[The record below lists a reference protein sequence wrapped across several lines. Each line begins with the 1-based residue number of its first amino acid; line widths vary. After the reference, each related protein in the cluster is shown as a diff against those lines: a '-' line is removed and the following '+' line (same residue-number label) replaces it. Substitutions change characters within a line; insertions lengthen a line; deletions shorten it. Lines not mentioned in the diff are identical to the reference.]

1 MTGLD
6 MIKLCFFFSLSLVS
20 SLCAFKRVHWWVS
33 NDRVWITLSA
43 CHSCREGG
51 KKAFSGLSSSSLCDK
66 RLLCSTHTV
75 GRPLTGLLQ
84 LAGRGLSV
92 SELTRTEIWQK
103 KDKMTTF
110 SWIFEQPAFQATV
123 CKVGPLFR
131 ISAAF
136 KPYLVS
142 DSGDR
147 GTFSVDQR
155 DLWRWA
161 AATIRIFSASALTTT
176 LSQTHTHR
184 IRTPYASQ

>member
-6 MIKLCFFFSLSLVS
+6 TIKLCFFFFSLSLVS

-51 KKAFSGLSSSSLCDK
+51 GKAFSGLSSSSLCDK

-110 SWIFEQPAFQATV
+110 SLIFEQPAFQATV
-123 CKVGPLFR
+123 CKVGPSTRSLCFGSQPLSSR
-131 ISAAF
+131 TWFLTQEIEERFPWINVISEGE
-136 KPYLVS
+136 LQ
-142 DSGDR
+142 
-147 GTFSVDQR
+147 QR
-155 DLWRWA
+155 SRFFQL
-161 AATIRIFSASALTTT
+161 L
-176 LSQTHTHR
+176 H
-184 IRTPYASQ
+184 

>member
-6 MIKLCFFFSLSLVS
+6 TIKLCFFFFLSLSSPLCVLLRECTGGFPMTGFG
-20 SLCAFKRVHWWVS
+20 SLCQPATAVER
-33 NDRVWITLSA
+33 
-43 CHSCREGG
+43 GG
-51 KKAFSGLSSSSLCDK
+51 KAFSGLSSSSLCDK

-123 CKVGPLFR
+123 CKVGPSTRSLCFGSQPLSSR
-131 ISAAF
+131 TWFLTQEIEERFPWINVISEGE
-136 KPYLVS
+136 LQQR
-142 DSGDR
+142 SG
-147 GTFSVDQR
+147 FFQ
-155 DLWRWA
+155 L
-161 AATIRIFSASALTTT
+161 L
-176 LSQTHTHR
+176 H
-184 IRTPYASQ
+184 